1 MISLKKLFHLID
13 LARQC
18 NKCAMLHFQNL
29 SFNQV
34 KYKND
39 NSPLTQADLEVNQIA
54 VNGIKKLFPN
64 VKIISEEFKKS
75 HQSFQNNNVFDER
88 MYVGRIQFNLNDGK
102 KRRFLYFQADYNTRK

>member
-13 LARQC
+13 LVRKC
-18 NKCAMLHFQNL
+18 NECAILHFQNL
-29 SFNQV
+29 NYSQV

-64 VKIISEEFKKS
+64 VKIISEEFEKS
-75 HQSFQNNNVFDER
+75 Q
-88 MYVGRIQFNLNDGK
+88 QFLS
-102 KRRFLYFQADYNTRK
+102 LIHI

>member
-1 MISLKKLFHLID
+1 MINLKRLFDIID
-13 LARQC
+13 LAKKC

-29 SFNQV
+29 NIDQV

-64 VKIISEEFKKS
+64 VKIVSEELERSKHF
-75 HQSFQNNNVFDER
+75 FQNNNAFWLIDPHH
-88 MYVGRIQFNLNDGK
+88 GSI
-102 KRRFLYFQADYNTRK
+102 NTSISNRKGPP

>member
-1 MISLKKLFHLID
+1 MISLKKLFYLID
-13 LARQC
+13 LARKC

-54 VNGIKKLFPN
+54 VNGIKKLFHS
-64 VKIISEEFKKS
+64 IE
-75 HQSFQNNNVFDER
+75 
-88 MYVGRIQFNLNDGK
+88 
-102 KRRFLYFQADYNTRK
+102 LYF